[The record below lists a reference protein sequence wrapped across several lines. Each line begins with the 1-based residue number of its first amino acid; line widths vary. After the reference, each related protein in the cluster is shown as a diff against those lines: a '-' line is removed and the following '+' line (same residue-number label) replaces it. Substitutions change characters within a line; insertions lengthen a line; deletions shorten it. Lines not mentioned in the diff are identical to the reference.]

1 VLIFSDFFRS
11 QLNSCR
17 KDAKIY
23 LGEGMMEFA
32 AAAAGT
38 AMIIFPIGIWVG
50 YRWRDRIS
58 RMRRAQHWVE
68 RWERERW
75 IVRERE
81 AAAAAQNPS
90 DDLS

>member
-1 VLIFSDFFRS
+1 
-11 QLNSCR
+11 
-17 KDAKIY
+17 
-23 LGEGMMEFA
+23 MMEFA
-32 AAAAGT
+32 AAAGT
-38 AMIIFPIGIWVG
+38 AVIIFPIGIWVG

-58 RMRRAQHWVE
+58 RVRRTQHWVE